1 MSILDWVL
9 IAVFIVGALLGLK
22 WGLVQSVLNFVAVYV
37 AMLVGAQF
45 ADGLV
50 ERFTDDIEN
59 ESVTTAIGYVV
70 IFLGVFIIA
79 QIVGKIIRA
88 MLTMVFLGWVDKLG
102 GVLVGL
108 LLGAILVTGVVTAMA
123 RVAYPQD
130 EVILAEIEDIAA
142 DSLLSGNVEAAKERL
157 YQELAERYG
166 RDRIKGWL
174 ADSTMVPKVLDARD
188 QLPAD
193 VLGLI
198 PGEFAT
204 ALDTLA
210 ADLADN
216 VDS

>member
-1 MSILDWVL
+1 MNIFDWVL
-9 IAVFIVGALLGLK
+9 IAVFVVGALMGLK
-22 WGLVQSVLNFVAVYV
+22 WGLVQSILNFVAVYV

-50 ERFTDDIEN
+50 ARVTDNVEN
-59 ESVTTAIGYVV
+59 ESVATAIGYVV

-88 MLTMVFLGWVDKLG
+88 MLTIIFLGWVDKLG
-102 GVLVGL
+102 GVIVGL

-130 EVILAEIEDIAA
+130 EAILVEID
-142 DSLLSGNVEAAKERL
+142 LLSGDLDAAKERL

-166 RDRIKGWL
+166 RDTLKGWL
-174 ADSTMVPKVLDARD
+174 ADSSLVPRVLDTRSK
-188 QLPAD
+188 LPAN

-204 ALDTLA
+204 ALDTLE

-216 VDS
+216 VE

>member
-1 MSILDWVL
+1 MNLFDWVL
-9 IAVFIVGALLGLK
+9 VAVFVVGALLGLK
-22 WGLVQSVLNFVAVYV
+22 WGLVQSVLNFIAVYV

-45 ADGLV
+45 SDGLV
-50 ERFTDDIEN
+50 ARVTDDVQN
-59 ESVTTAIGYVV
+59 ESVATTIGYVV

-79 QIVGKIIRA
+79 QIVGKTIRA
-88 MLTMVFLGWVDKLG
+88 MLTIIFLGWVDKLG
-102 GVLVGL
+102 GVVVGV

-130 EVILAEIEDIAA
+130 EAVLVEIEGLVTGDI
-142 DSLLSGNVEAAKERL
+142 EAAKERL

-166 RDRIKGWL
+166 RDTVKDWL
-174 ADSTMVPKVLDARD
+174 ADSSLVPRVLDTRAK
-188 QLPAD
+188 LPAN

-204 ALDTLA
+204 ALDTLE

-216 VDS
+216 VE

>member
-1 MSILDWVL
+1 MNILDWVL
-9 IAVFIVGALLGLK
+9 VAVFVVGALLGLK
-22 WGLVQSVLNFVAVYV
+22 WGLVQSALNFIAVYV
-37 AMLVGAQF
+37 AMLVGAQV

-50 ERFTDDIEN
+50 ARVTDDVQN
-59 ESVTTAIGYVV
+59 ESVATTIGYVV

-79 QIVGKIIRA
+79 QIVGKTIRA
-88 MLTMVFLGWVDKLG
+88 MLTIIFLGWVDKLG
-102 GVLVGL
+102 GVVVGV

-130 EVILAEIEDIAA
+130 EAVLVEIEGLVTGDI
-142 DSLLSGNVEAAKERL
+142 EAAKERL

-166 RDRIKGWL
+166 RDTVKDWL
-174 ADSTMVPKVLDARD
+174 ADSSLVPRVLDTRAK
-188 QLPAD
+188 LPAN

-204 ALDTLA
+204 ALDTLE

-216 VDS
+216 VE

>member
-1 MSILDWVL
+1 MNIFDWVL
-9 IAVFIVGALLGLK
+9 VAVFVVGALLGLK
-22 WGLVQSVLNFVAVYV
+22 WGLVQSVLNFIAVYV

-45 ADGLV
+45 SDGLV
-50 ERFTDDIEN
+50 ARVTDDVQN
-59 ESVTTAIGYVV
+59 ESVATTIGYVV

-79 QIVGKIIRA
+79 QIVGKTIRA
-88 MLTMVFLGWVDKLG
+88 MLTIIFLGWVDKLG
-102 GVLVGL
+102 GVVVGV

-130 EVILAEIEDIAA
+130 EAILVEIEDLVTGDI
-142 DSLLSGNVEAAKERL
+142 EAAKERL

-166 RDRIKGWL
+166 RDTVKDWL
-174 ADSTMVPKVLDARD
+174 ADSSLVPRVLDTRAK
-188 QLPAD
+188 LPAN

-204 ALDTLA
+204 ALDTLE

-216 VDS
+216 VE

>member
-1 MSILDWVL
+1 MNIFDWVL
-9 IAVFIVGALLGLK
+9 FVVFVVGALLGLK

-50 ERFTDDIEN
+50 ARVTDDVQN
-59 ESVTTAIGYVV
+59 ESVAAAIGYVV
-70 IFLGVFIIA
+70 IFLGVFIIS

-88 MLTMVFLGWVDKLG
+88 MLTVIFLGWVDKLG
-102 GVLVGL
+102 GVVVGL

-130 EVILAEIEDIAA
+130 EAILVEIEDIV
-142 DSLLSGNVEAAKERL
+142 SGDIEAAKERL

-166 RDRIKGWL
+166 RDTLKEWL
-174 ADSTMVPKVLDARD
+174 ADSTLVPRVLDTRAK
-188 QLPAD
+188 LPAD

-204 ALDTLA
+204 ALDTLE

-216 VDS
+216 FK

>member
-1 MSILDWVL
+1 MNIFDWVL
-9 IAVFIVGALLGLK
+9 FAVFVVGALLGLK

-50 ERFTDDIEN
+50 ARVTDDVQN
-59 ESVTTAIGYVV
+59 ESVAAAIGYVV

-79 QIVGKIIRA
+79 QIVGKTIRA
-88 MLTMVFLGWVDKLG
+88 MLTVIFLGWVDKLG
-102 GVLVGL
+102 GVVVGL

-130 EVILAEIEDIAA
+130 EAILVEIEDIV
-142 DSLLSGNVEAAKERL
+142 SGDIEAAKERL

-166 RDRIKGWL
+166 RDTLKEWL
-174 ADSTMVPKVLDARD
+174 ADSTLVPRVLDTSAK
-188 QLPAD
+188 LPVD

-204 ALDTLA
+204 ALDTLE

-216 VDS
+216 FK

>member
-1 MSILDWVL
+1 MNIFDWVL
-9 IAVFIVGALLGLK
+9 FAVFVVGALLGLK

-50 ERFTDDIEN
+50 ARVTDDVQN
-59 ESVTTAIGYVV
+59 ESVAAAIGYVV

-88 MLTMVFLGWVDKLG
+88 MLTVIFLGWVDKLG
-102 GVLVGL
+102 GVVVGL

-130 EVILAEIEDIAA
+130 EAILVEIEDIV
-142 DSLLSGNVEAAKERL
+142 SGDIEAAKERL

-166 RDRIKGWL
+166 RDTLKEWL
-174 ADSTMVPKVLDARD
+174 ADSTLVPRVLDTRAK
-188 QLPAD
+188 LPAD

-204 ALDTLA
+204 ALDTLE

-216 VDS
+216 FK

>member
-1 MSILDWVL
+1 MNIFDWVL
-9 IAVFIVGALLGLK
+9 IAVFVVGALMGLK
-22 WGLVQSVLNFVAVYV
+22 WGLVQSILNFVAVYV

-50 ERFTDDIEN
+50 ARVTDNVEN
-59 ESVTTAIGYVV
+59 ESVATAIGYVV

-88 MLTMVFLGWVDKLG
+88 MLTIIFLGWVDKLG
-102 GVLVGL
+102 GVIVGL

-130 EVILAEIEDIAA
+130 EAILVEID
-142 DSLLSGNVEAAKERL
+142 LLSGDLDAAKERL

-166 RDRIKGWL
+166 RDTLKGWL
-174 ADSTMVPKVLDARD
+174 ADSSLVPRVLDTRSK
-188 QLPAD
+188 LPANM
-193 VLGLI
+193 LGLI

-204 ALDTLA
+204 ALDTLE

-216 VDS
+216 VE

>member
-1 MSILDWVL
+1 MNIFDWVL
-9 IAVFIVGALLGLK
+9 FVVFVVGALLGLK

-45 ADGLV
+45 ADRLV
-50 ERFTDDIEN
+50 ARVTDDVQN
-59 ESVTTAIGYVV
+59 ESVAAAIGYVV
-70 IFLGVFIIA
+70 IFLSVFIIA

-88 MLTMVFLGWVDKLG
+88 MLTVIFLGWVDKLG
-102 GVLVGL
+102 GVVVGL

-130 EVILAEIEDIAA
+130 EAILVEIEDIV
-142 DSLLSGNVEAAKERL
+142 SGDIEAAKERL

-166 RDRIKGWL
+166 RDTLKEWL
-174 ADSTMVPKVLDARD
+174 ADSTLVPRVLDTRAK
-188 QLPAD
+188 LPAD

-204 ALDTLA
+204 ALDTLE

-216 VDS
+216 FK

>member
-1 MSILDWVL
+1 MNIFDWVL
-9 IAVFIVGALLGLK
+9 VAVFVVGALFGLK

-50 ERFTDDIEN
+50 ARVTDDIQN
-59 ESVTTAIGYVV
+59 ESVATAIGYVV

-88 MLTMVFLGWVDKLG
+88 MLTIIFLGWVDKLG
-102 GVLVGL
+102 GVVVGL

-130 EVILAEIEDIAA
+130 EEILVEIEDLVTGDI
-142 DSLLSGNVEAAKERL
+142 EAAKERL

-166 RDRIKGWL
+166 RDTLKEWL
-174 ADSTMVPKVLDARD
+174 ADSSLVPRVLDTRAK
-188 QLPAD
+188 LPAN
-193 VLGLI
+193 VFGLI

-204 ALDTLA
+204 ALDTLE

-216 VDS
+216 VE